1 MKNYKVK
8 LYTEGV
14 ENFYIDELI
23 KSIIHQGYSVKY
35 VNNVVTFN
43 ISGSEVTHIE
53 GEKYE
58 VVIEILEKD
67 YVDSFL
73 VSLVRVGMNAYLG
86 YGETICFTVVLGDT
100 LEEDKEWVKNE

>member
-1 MKNYKVK
+1 MKKYKVE
-8 LYTEGV
+8 LYTENV

-35 VNNVVTFN
+35 ANDVVSFN
-43 ISGSEVTHIE
+43 ISESEVTHIE

-58 VVIEILEKD
+58 VVIEILERE

-73 VSLVRVGMNAYLG
+73 VSLVRAGMNAYLG
-86 YGETICFTVVLGDT
+86 WDNTICFTTMLGDT
-100 LEEDKEWVKNE
+100 LEENKE